1 MFPLMRWLPAGTAL
15 AALIV
20 GCGSGTGPASPPHLV
35 LIHVHFSRDTVAAN
49 DTVQASVAGLDQFSS
64 PFTPATLSWQ
74 SSNPAVATVD
84 ATGRVLGVSIGATS
98 ITATAEGGITESRV
112 LVVSGTLHT
121 QPVTVDEVWTLAG
134 SPHWVR
140 GHIAVGS
147 PAGAVLTLEAGT
159 TVRFFQDAGLD
170 FGAAGPG
177 RLVAD
182 GATRLITLRLNV
194 DVGPNWLGLTF
205 QGPGQSVMR
214 NLVMWGCG
222 GYADPSQ
229 RPPCVVLKDVGGV
242 APPTL
247 LIDDLSISK
256 AGT

>member
-1 MFPLMRWLPAGTAL
+1 MRWLPGGTAL

-20 GCGSGTGPASPPHLV
+20 GWGSATNPAPPYLA

-49 DTVQASVAGLDQFSS
+49 DTVQASVAGFDQFGS
-64 PFTPATLSWQ
+64 PFTPATLTWQ

-84 ATGRVLGVSIGATS
+84 ATGHVFGVFIGATS
-98 ITATAEGGITESRV
+98 ITATAEGGVTESRV

-121 QPVTVDEVWTLAG
+121 QPITADDVWTLAG

-140 GHIAVGS
+140 GHIPVGS

-182 GATRLITLRLNV
+182 GATQPITLRLFV
-194 DVGPNWLGLTF
+194 DVGPNWAGLTF

-222 GYADPSQ
+222 GDGDPPQ
-229 RPPCVVLKDVGGV
+229 HPPPLRVPKVRQ
-242 APPTL
+242 
-247 LIDDLSISK
+247 
-256 AGT
+256 